1 MTEKYELAQKDYE
14 AGMKYKDIAAKY
26 DVKLN
31 TVKSW
36 KSRYWNKGAPPE
48 KSVHTK
54 RKKVAHKIVDELVDN
69 DDLTDKQKTFCL
81 YYLQRFNATWAYMK
95 AYGVNYATAS
105 AAGAR
110 MLVNVKVQTQLTE
123 LKKSIADDLHLTAVD
138 IASEYAKQAFSDVGD
153 YLSFKTIDT
162 PIWERLYRKNGPF
175 IDNNGHYDYVEVT
188 DPNTGKPAMHTKHEV
203 RFKDQSMVD
212 TSLIKSI
219 KTDKGEVNLELYD
232 RMQALN
238 HLNKLVEDSKLDRAI
253 KQQQLEKVKADAK
266 LSQAKVDLISG
277 AVNEADTTKL
287 IDDIGGDTDAH
298 SGS

>member
-48 KSVHTK
+48 KSVHKK
-54 RKKVAHKIVDELVDN
+54 RKKVAHKVVDELVDN

-81 YYLQRFNATWAYMK
+81 YYLQRFNATWAYMQ
-95 AYGVNYATAS
+95 AYGVNYATANM
-105 AAGAR
+105 AGSR
-110 MLVNVKVQTQLTE
+110 LLVNDSIQKQLTE
-123 LKKSIADDLHLTAVD
+123 LKKSVASDLHLTVVD
-138 IASEYAKQAFSDVGD
+138 IAREYAKQAFADIGD
-153 YLSFKTIDT
+153 YLSFETTDV

-175 IDNNGHYDYVEVT
+175 VDNNGHYDYVEVI

-232 RMQALN
+232 RQ
-238 HLNKLVEDSKLDRAI
+238 
-253 KQQQLEKVKADAK
+253 KAQSELLKYLKDN
-266 LSQAKVDLISG
+266 G
-277 AVNEADTTKL
+277 NGNEADTTKL

>member
-54 RKKVAHKIVDELVDN
+54 RKKVAHKVVDELVDN
-69 DDLTDKQKTFCL
+69 DDLTDKQKAFCL

-105 AAGAR
+105 
-110 MLVNVKVQTQLTE
+110 VNGSRLLGNDKVQTQLTE

-138 IASEYAKQAFSDVGD
+138 IAREYAKQAFSDIGD
-153 YLSFKTIDT
+153 YVDYESKQLPVVKYGKVVHDQNGD
-162 PIWERLYRKNGPF
+162 PIM
-175 IDNNGHYDYVEVT
+175 YDDHHVR
-188 DPNTGKPAMHTKHEV
+188 AKH
-203 RFKDQSMVD
+203 QAQVD
-212 TSLIKSI
+212 TSLIKGVHI
-219 KTDKGEVNLELYD
+219 ERGELVLELYD
-232 RMQALN
+232 KVQALD
-238 HLNKLVEDSKLDRAI
+238 HLNKLLEGQKATGSSNTVNIIRTDRRG
-253 KQQQLEKVKADAK
+253 Q
-266 LSQAKVDLISG
+266 
-277 AVNEADTTKL
+277 T
-287 IDDIGGDTDAH
+287 
-298 SGS
+298 

>member
-81 YYLQRFNATWAYMK
+81 YYLQRFNATWAYMQ
-95 AYGVNYATAS
+95 AYGVNYATA
-105 AAGAR
+105 A
-110 MLVNVKVQTQLTE
+110 VNGSRLLGNAKVQQQLTE
-123 LKKSIADDLHLTAVD
+123 LKKSVASDLHLTVID
-138 IASEYAKQAFSDVGD
+138 IAREYAKQAFADIGD
-153 YLSFKTIDT
+153 YLSFETTDM

-175 IDNNGHYDYVEVT
+175 IDNNGHYDYVEVI
-188 DPNTGKPAMHTKHEV
+188 DPNTDKPAMHTKHEV

-212 TSLIKSI
+212 TSLIKSV

-232 RMQALN
+232 KQKAQSELLKYFKESTGESDENVTINFVR
-238 HLNKLVEDSKLDRAI
+238 HDRRD
-253 KQQQLEKVKADAK
+253 K
-266 LSQAKVDLISG
+266 SG
-277 AVNEADTTKL
+277 D
-287 IDDIGGDTDAH
+287 
-298 SGS
+298 